1 MKGGARGD
9 INSVDAI
16 SGASITSQAVGT
28 TINIWMKY
36 YLPYL
41 NILAEKNAAAQ
52 QLGAETEDK
61 AALEAAEAENKEE
74 E

>member
-1 MKGGARGD
+1 MKGGAHGD

-41 NILAEKNAAAQ
+41 NSLAEKNAAAQ
-52 QLGAETEDK
+52 QLGAETEDE